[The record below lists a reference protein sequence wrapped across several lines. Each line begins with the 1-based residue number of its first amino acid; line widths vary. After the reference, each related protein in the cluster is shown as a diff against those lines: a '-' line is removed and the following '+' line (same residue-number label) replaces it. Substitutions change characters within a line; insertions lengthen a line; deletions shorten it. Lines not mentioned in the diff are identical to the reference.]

1 MTRDPAILKLL
12 VGVSVLVIDTDPDAR
27 ELLEAVLGYCG
38 AFVAHAASAREALDI
53 VAKEKPD
60 VVVAETAMPD
70 ADGYWLVERLRARG
84 AGRAIPVVALISG
97 REQSADRPPLAVF
110 AGHLRKPIDPWELC
124 RMLAGLTR
132 KP

>member
-60 VVVAETAMPD
+60 VVVAEIAMPD

-84 AGRAIPVVALISG
+84 AGRAIPVVALISRSIHG
-97 REQSADRPPLAVF
+97 SSAGCSPASRGSHSKLLLRTPPRAARRPV
-110 AGHLRKPIDPWELC
+110 
-124 RMLAGLTR
+124 T
-132 KP
+132 